1 MFVSIKLILKYKK
14 NVQIEELDFFLNT
27 RCDMF
32 VTCCFLAYSLR
43 F

>member
-1 MFVSIKLILKYKK
+1 MFKKKMFVSIKLILKYKK
-14 NVQIEELDFFLNT
+14 NVQIEEFA

-32 VTCCFLAYSLR
+32 VTCCFLASSLR